1 MKNHVIKTALQLLSQ
16 VLLCAFALA
25 ATSTFA
31 AHTATAPAARIPFM
45 RGMNLCGF
53 YGDHLENS
61 TSSDTPTSAQRY
73 ADLRAKGF
81 DHIRLPVDF
90 RKFANYDENT
100 GTCTLDKMEWNR
112 YARKY
117 VSIGDV
123 DQILDLAEGAGL
135 YIVLDF
141 HGWFDIDPTDEAQ
154 RALFK
159 ACWAVVAER
168 YKSRSNKIVFELANE
183 PQTKSYSQLNTL
195 QKETVALIRQ
205 TNPTRLILYA
215 VGDSNQPWVL
225 TKAQN
230 PPNYGWVSIPSGD
243 NNLALVI
250 HCYNP
255 GVFTHQGCTWADPS
269 YTNQM
274 RLTDSHRSTLNW
286 DLNQV
291 KIYKDAHAIPIV
303 MNEFNVAHQIADLGD
318 VTEYLRMVTRFCESN
333 NIPWSPWLYFGSGED
348 QMDVRRRDGGWH
360 DFVMDG
366 LFPDLVPTDAFST
379 NDYAHALDVS
389 FTGYAGTTALENFP
403 ALVKLSEGIRGF
415 SYADFALPNGGDLR
429 FTDASGALVPHEID
443 TWNTN
448 GVSLV
453 WVKVPSLTAS
463 AAITAH
469 YGCARPCV
477 PKVESVWDDNYV
489 GVWHLG
495 DGALPLKDS
504 SNVSRDFT
512 AADGAGI
519 GYAAQGIAGGAVDL
533 GETGNG
539 RGLFAADHDALD
551 GFSAFT
557 IEAWT
562 YQTNHATNAGI
573 LSKRKGIGNQV
584 SYYFYDKGT
593 TETIFIVGTGAA
605 AASLGL
611 APTPELGRW
620 NHQAVT
626 YDAAEMA
633 DNTAVYLDGAIV
645 ATATRMLGAVTNAAG
660 ELCLGNLHSG
670 NTANFPGK
678 IDEVR
683 ISRCARS
690 ADWLRATHNTIA
702 SAAFASYAVRG
713 VAPQGAETP

>member
-1 MKNHVIKTALQLLSQ
+1 
-16 VLLCAFALA
+16 
-25 ATSTFA
+25 
-31 AHTATAPAARIPFM
+31 M

-100 GTCTLDKMEWNR
+100 GTCTLDKREWNR

-135 YIVLDF
+135 YVVLDF
-141 HGWFDIDPTDEAQ
+141 HGWFDIDPTDEEQ

-159 ACWAVVAER
+159 ACWAAAAER

-183 PQTKSYSQLNTL
+183 PQTKNYSQLNTL

-225 TKAQN
+225 TMAQN

-269 YTNQM
+269 YTNQV
-274 RLTDSHRSTLNW
+274 RFTDSHRSTLNW

-291 KIYKDAHAIPIV
+291 KIYKNAHAIPIV

-463 AAITAH
+463 AAVTAH

-519 GYAAQGIAGGAVDL
+519 GYASPGVVGGAVDF

-551 GFSAFT
+551 GFPAFT

-584 SYYFYDKGT
+584 SYYFYVKGT
-593 TETIFIVGTGAA
+593 TETIYVVGNCAA
-605 AASLGL
+605 ATSLGL

-626 YDAAEMA
+626 YDAADTA
-633 DNTAVYLDGAIV
+633 DNAAAYLNGTLA
-645 ATATRMLGAVTNAAG
+645 ATATRALGAVTNAAG

-690 ADWLRATHNTIA
+690 ADWLRATHDTVA

-713 VAPQGAETP
+713 VAPQGAEAP